1 VIAPALDSGRQ
12 SVIVRMQRRAAA
24 GTPRAFTHSPE
35 PSVMSIRPFLL
46 VTLAIALPCATLT
59 AQATDSVVFR
69 GGGGPISS
77 NVTVPASRTWFIT
90 SGTVAPVADS
100 TAPAGSRARF
110 GDTKTQGV
118 GILRVLQRQLAG
130 EGLSL
135 KDVVMLRVYVA
146 PDPTKGGQFD
156 FQGWFD
162 AYAEFFARADN
173 PTRVTR
179 STVGV
184 AALVRPEF
192 LIEIEA
198 VAVYPKK

>member
-1 VIAPALDSGRQ
+1 MTNRVLPICVAASLLLPLASVSAQ
-12 SVIVRMQRRAAA
+12 SVD
-24 GTPRAFTHSPE
+24 
-35 PSVMSIRPFLL
+35 SI
-46 VTLAIALPCATLT
+46 
-59 AQATDSVVFR
+59 VFR
-69 GGGGPISS
+69 GSGGPISS
-77 NVTVPASRTWFIT
+77 NVTVPANRGWFIT

-100 TAPAGSRARF
+100 TAAAGSRARF
-110 GDTKTQGV
+110 GDTKTQGM
-118 GILRVLQRQLAG
+118 GILRQIQRQLAG
-130 EGLSL
+130 EGLTL

-146 PDPTKGGQFD
+146 PDPTKNGQFD

>member
-1 VIAPALDSGRQ
+1 MSHRRLSLLIACCC
-12 SVIVRMQRRAAA
+12 
-24 GTPRAFTHSPE
+24 
-35 PSVMSIRPFLL
+35 
-46 VTLAIALPCATLT
+46 ALPFSTMS
-59 AQATDSVVFR
+59 AQASDSVVFR
-69 GGGGPISS
+69 GSGGPISS
-77 NVTVPASRTWFIT
+77 NVTVPANRTWFIT

-100 TAPAGSRARF
+100 TAPVGNRARF

-118 GILRVLQRQLAG
+118 GILRSLQQQLAA
-130 EGLSL
+130 EGLTL

-146 PDPTKGGQFD
+146 PDPQKGGQFD

-184 AALVRPEF
+184 AALVRPDF

>member
-1 VIAPALDSGRQ
+1 MLLCLP
-12 SVIVRMQRRAAA
+12 
-24 GTPRAFTHSPE
+24 GTS
-35 PSVMSIRPFLL
+35 LL
-46 VTLAIALPCATLT
+46 
-59 AQATDSVVFR
+59 AQAGDAVVFR
-69 GGGGPISS
+69 GSGGAISS
-77 NVTVPASRTWFIT
+77 NVTVPESRRWFIT

-100 TAPAGSRARF
+100 TAAAGSRGRY

-118 GILRVLQRQLAG
+118 GILRALQAQLAG
-130 EGLSL
+130 EGLTL
-135 KDVVMLRVYVA
+135 KDVIMLRVYVA
-146 PDPTKGGQFD
+146 PDPIKNGQFD

-198 VAVYPKK
+198 VAVYPAGR

>member
-1 VIAPALDSGRQ
+1 MSL
-12 SVIVRMQRRAAA
+12 RR
-24 GTPRAFTHSPE
+24 RSLLLAFT
-35 PSVMSIRPFLL
+35 V
-46 VTLAIALPCATLT
+46 ALPVTSAL
-59 AQATDSVVFR
+59 AQSGDSVVFR
-69 GGGGPISS
+69 GSGGPISS
-77 NVTVPASRTWFIT
+77 NVTVPANRTWFIT
-90 SGTVAPVADS
+90 SGTVAPMADS

-118 GILRVLQRQLAG
+118 GILRALQRQLAG

-146 PDPTKGGQFD
+146 PDPQKGGQFD

-184 AALVRPEF
+184 AALVRPDY

>member
-1 VIAPALDSGRQ
+1 MSRRRQAVLLALT
-12 SVIVRMQRRAAA
+12 V
-24 GTPRAFTHSPE
+24 
-35 PSVMSIRPFLL
+35 
-46 VTLAIALPCATLT
+46 ALPLASAS
-59 AQATDSVVFR
+59 AQSGDSVVFR
-69 GGGGPISS
+69 GTGGPISA
-77 NVTVPASRTWFIT
+77 NVTVPANRAWFIT
-90 SGTVAPVADS
+90 SGTVAPMADS

-118 GILRVLQRQLAG
+118 GILRALQRQLAG

-146 PDPTKGGQFD
+146 PDPQKGGQPD

-162 AYAEFFARADN
+162 AYADFFARADN

-184 AALVRPEF
+184 AALVRPDY

-198 VAVYPKK
+198 VAVYPRK

>member
-1 VIAPALDSGRQ
+1 
-12 SVIVRMQRRAAA
+12 
-24 GTPRAFTHSPE
+24 
-35 PSVMSIRPFLL
+35 MSIRRLSYTAAA
-46 VTLAIALPCATLT
+46 VIALPFATAR
-59 AQATDSVVFR
+59 AQTTDTIVFR
-69 GGGGPISS
+69 GTGGSISS
-77 NVTVPASRTWFIT
+77 NVTVPANRAWLIT

-100 TAPAGSRARF
+100 SAAAGSRARF

-118 GILRVLQRQLAG
+118 GILRTLQTQLAA
-130 EGLSL
+130 EGLTL
-135 KDVVMLRVYVA
+135 KDVIMLRVYVA
-146 PDPTKGGQFD
+146 PDPLKNGQFD

-198 VAVYPKK
+198 VAVYPRK

>member
-1 VIAPALDSGRQ
+1 MTNRVLSFCAAATLALPLAAASAQ
-12 SVIVRMQRRAAA
+12 SV
-24 GTPRAFTHSPE
+24 
-35 PSVMSIRPFLL
+35 
-46 VTLAIALPCATLT
+46 
-59 AQATDSVVFR
+59 DSVVFR

-77 NVTVPASRTWFIT
+77 NVTVPANRGWFIT
-90 SGTVAPVADS
+90 SGTVAPLADS

-118 GILRVLQRQLAG
+118 GILRQIQRQLAG

-135 KDVVMLRVYVA
+135 KDVIMLRVYVA
-146 PDPTKGGQFD
+146 PDPTKNGQFD

-162 AYAEFFARADN
+162 AYAEFFARPDN
-173 PTRVTR
+173 PTRVAR

-184 AALVRPEF
+184 AALVRPEY